1 MVYGMNPEPGRIST
15 ILVSYRYKQA
25 DMAELV
31 YAHDSKSCGETHVGS
46 SPTVGTTIDF
56 VSEVRY
62 ILRTRKFT
70 AG

>member
-46 SPTVGTTIDF
+46 SPTVGTIQF
-56 VSEVRY
+56 EV
-62 ILRTRKFT
+62 LENFLNWMQN
-70 AG
+70 